1 MSETGHNNPYQFDI
15 DPETMREVAEATES
29 MGGGLD
35 RDGGMWTLASMVSN
49 SVKSGKGGGNPL
61 RLEAGEIKKG
71 GQNETNLEGSLR
83 RRRRPGRR
91 F

>member
-1 MSETGHNNPYQFDI
+1 
-15 DPETMREVAEATES
+15 MREVAEATET

-61 RLEAGEIKKG
+61 RLAAGEIKDG
-71 GQNETNLEGSLR
+71 EQDQTDSEGTLR
-83 RRRRPGRR
+83 RRRRTRR